1 MTRSLS
7 RFDHVNEFPPLVGP
21 TNRTLAV
28 IPASH
33 HVGQISHKQPRADL
47 HPPPPSHHP
56 HLRFRVSFLS
66 QCLLHSSHTSA
77 LLGQEAPD
85 HVRRAVCVFF
95 FFFNISGT
103 QTAVI
108 EQGVLPELAHL
119 DSFPDGCCVPLGAAV
134 VGDERDH

>member
-1 MTRSLS
+1 M
-7 RFDHVNEFPPLVGP
+7 F
-21 TNRTLAV
+21 
-28 IPASH
+28 
-33 HVGQISHKQPRADL
+33 
-47 HPPPPSHHP
+47 
-56 HLRFRVSFLS
+56 
-66 QCLLHSSHTSA
+66 
-77 LLGQEAPD
+77 
-85 HVRRAVCVFF
+85 FF